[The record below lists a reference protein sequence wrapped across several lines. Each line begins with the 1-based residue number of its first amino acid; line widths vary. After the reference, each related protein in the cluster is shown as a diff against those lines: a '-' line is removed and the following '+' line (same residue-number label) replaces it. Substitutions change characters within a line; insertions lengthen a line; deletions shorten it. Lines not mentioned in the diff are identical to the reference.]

1 MFAGVFAAIVL
12 VLFLLT
18 FSDKENAA
26 VASASSQGVL

>member
-1 MFAGVFAAIVL
+1 MFAGICAAIVL

-26 VASASSQGVL
+26 IASVGADK